1 MELSAIR
8 APYERELRGK
18 PPHDPQMMTTLLL
31 YGYCV
36 GVPSSRKIERKTHE
50 DVGFRII
57 AGGTHP
63 DHSTISEFRRVH
75 LSALSALFV
84 QVLQLCQKAGLVKL
98 GQVAIDG
105 TKLKANASKHKA
117 MSYDRMVK
125 NEEEL
130 AAKVAEL
137 LAAAER
143 VDADEDARYGKNRHG
158 DELPEQLQRAQT
170 RLARIRELKAELEAE
185 AKAQHETRVT
195 AKATSAATDATAAA
209 VVADGAGADAGAD
222 AADNA
227 GAGTATAAVVP
238 DDDGDEPPAASL
250 GNLPTHQIPTDKAG
264 TPTPKAQ
271 RNFTDPESRI
281 MKSGDGFVQGWN
293 CQIAVD
299 AAHQI
304 IVAQA
309 VTNQPP
315 DVEHLMPL
323 LHQTVAN
330 CDAVPAAT
338 LGDAGY
344 FSEKNVAAATA
355 LGTDPFLAT
364 GRLKRGEPP
373 PVVQDLSPDNN
384 QLTAKQQMARKLAA
398 PEGASI
404 YARRKA
410 IVEPVFGQIKGARGL
425 RAFLLRGVTKVR
437 GEWSLMTLCHNLLK
451 LHRVAQPA

>member
-1 MELSAIR
+1 
-8 APYERELRGK
+8 
-18 PPHDPQMMTTLLL
+18 
-31 YGYCV
+31 
-36 GVPSSRKIERKTHE
+36 
-50 DVGFRII
+50 
-57 AGGTHP
+57 
-63 DHSTISEFRRVH
+63 VH
-75 LSALSALFV
+75 LSTFSALFV

-117 MSYDRMVK
+117 MSYDRMMK
-125 NEEEL
+125 NEAEL

-143 VDADEDARYGKNRHG
+143 VDADEDVRYGKNRHG
-158 DELPEQLQRAQT
+158 DELPEQLLRAQT

-185 AKAQHETRVT
+185 ARAQHETKV
-195 AKATSAATDATAAA
+195 AAAEVAEVAAAAEVTAAA
-209 VVADGAGADAGAD
+209 AVAGHCPESRS
-222 AADNA
+222 
-227 GAGTATAAVVP
+227 AAVAAEAEVAAAIEVTP
-238 DDDGDEPPAASL
+238 DDDDQPTAAPSIE
-250 GNLPTHQIPTDKAG
+250 LPTHQIPTDKAG
-264 TPTPKAQ
+264 TPTAKAQ

-323 LHQTVAN
+323 LHQVVAN
-330 CDAVPAAT
+330 CGEVPAAT

-344 FSEKNVAAATA
+344 FSEKNVAAAKA
-355 LGTDPFLAT
+355 LGSDPYLAT
-364 GRLKRGEPP
+364 GRLKRGEIPP
-373 PVVQDLSPDNN
+373 LVPEALPDK
-384 QLTAKQQMARKLAA
+384 LTAKQRMARKLAT
-398 PEGASI
+398 PDGAAT

-451 LHRVAQPA
+451 LRGIAQAA